1 MGQRSCRALG
11 EVIRWVPAFAGMTKG
26 GVMRGVAALRAI
38 FVAFVSSC
46 EPHFVSATP
55 RAPQPGHKKG
65 RTNRPPFSVTRKAG
79 ESLS

>member
-1 MGQRSCRALG
+1 
-11 EVIRWVPAFAGMTKG
+11 
-26 GVMRGVAALRAI
+26 MRGVAALRAI